1 MCLNAGKLAG
11 WGVWGLKH
19 ENRRPMK
26 GQHLPY
32 IICRRNHVSKP
43 HVRGERRLVVVLVL
57 VLVVMVV
64 VVWVV
69 LSGRAVRLDV
79 RSDNTGRRVARASSW
94 ILDVTRLRAH

>member
-1 MCLNAGKLAG
+1 
-11 WGVWGLKH
+11 LKH

-43 HVRGERRLVVVLVL
+43 HVRGERRLLLLVVV
-57 VLVVMVV
+57 VVMVI

-94 ILDVTRLRAH
+94 ILDVTGLRAH

>member
-1 MCLNAGKLAG
+1 MCPNAGKLAD
-11 WGVWGLKH
+11 WGGGELVKR

-26 GQHLPY
+26 GRQHSPY

-43 HVRGERRLVVVLVL
+43 HVRGERRLVV
-57 VLVVMVV
+57 LVVMMVVVV

-79 RSDNTGRRVARASSW
+79 RSDNTGRRVA
-94 ILDVTRLRAH
+94 

>member
-1 MCLNAGKLAG
+1 MCPNAGKLAD
-11 WGVWGLKH
+11 WGGELVKR

-26 GQHLPY
+26 GQQHSPY

-43 HVRGERRLVVVLVL
+43 HVRGERRLLVVVV
-57 VLVVMVV
+57 VVVMVI

-79 RSDNTGRRVARASSW
+79 RSDNTGRRMARASSW

>member
-1 MCLNAGKLAG
+1 
-11 WGVWGLKH
+11 
-19 ENRRPMK
+19 MK

-43 HVRGERRLVVVLVL
+43 HVRGERRLVVLVLVL
-57 VLVVMVV
+57 VLLVVVMVV

-94 ILDVTRLRAH
+94 ILDVTGLRAH

>member
-1 MCLNAGKLAG
+1 
-11 WGVWGLKH
+11 
-19 ENRRPMK
+19 MK

-43 HVRGERRLVVVLVL
+43 HVRGERRLVVLV
-57 VLVVMVV
+57 VVMVV

-79 RSDNTGRRVARASSW
+79 RSDNTGRRVA
-94 ILDVTRLRAH
+94 